1 MSPHPT
7 ASRLVAALAVRGQTL
22 ATAESLTG
30 GLVGAAITSVPG
42 ASAVYLGGVIS
53 YATPMKTV
61 LAGVSPDVLA
71 AHGPVAGATAIAMA
85 AGVRE
90 RTGADWALA
99 TTGVAGPDPQDGHAP
114 GEVWLGVAGP
124 DGLASSRHLHL
135 SGGRDAIRAAAVA
148 AALEFLCN
156 LADGVA

>member
-1 MSPHPT
+1 M
-7 ASRLVAALAVRGQTL
+7 AALAVRGQTL

-114 GEVWLGVAGP
+114 G
-124 DGLASSRHLHL
+124 LASSRHLHL

-148 AALEFLCN
+148 AALELLCN